1 MFLMWIIPLL
11 LVLLVVY
18 GVGGNNLVN
27 AFKPAVASR
36 TCPHCGQAAQADWKN
51 CPHCGQTL

>member
-11 LVLLVVY
+11 LIGWIVY
-18 GVGGNNLVN
+18 AVSGNNLVN
-27 AFKPAVASR
+27 AFKPVSNR
-36 TCPHCGQAAQADWKN
+36 VCKHCGQAAQNDWKN

>member
-11 LVLLVVY
+11 LIVLVVY
-18 GVGGNNLVN
+18 SVGGSNLAN
-27 AFKPAVASR
+27 AFKPAASR
-36 TCPHCGQAAQADWKN
+36 TCAHCGQATQPDWKV